1 MCKRPVRGCARPW
14 RRRASKWHGC
24 RRSSPPWKTSSWP
37 WWRPR
42 SGKRHEQSIVGQ
54 QAIPCSAGGLAAG
67 TATYHH
73 RRQDRRRYKAREGR
87 MSYRRLRAIFIKEL
101 HHITRDA
108 RSLGMALAVP
118 VMFLLLFG
126 FALSLDVD
134 RIPTLV
140 YDQDG
145 TVESRELIRQFQGS
159 RFFDIRGLVN
169 DYSEIER
176 AIDRSRILMAVVI
189 PRDYSRNVTAGRE
202 ASVQIVLDGSD
213 SNTASIALGYAESVV
228 RNHSLVLRS
237 TTMNRRGGEQVR
249 PPVDARLRVL
259 YNSSL
264 ESKNYVVPGLIAVI
278 LQIIA
283 ALLTS
288 LTIAREWEM
297 GTMEQI
303 LSTPLRPAEMVLG
316 KMFAYFAVGLADA
329 AIAVLVGVF
338 VFEVPFRGSLPL
350 LVLSTCVFLFGALF
364 WGIFVSAAAK
374 TQLMAYQLGILS
386 SFLPAFLLSGF
397 VYSIE
402 TMPWVIQ
409 AITHIVPA
417 RYVVTILKG
426 IFLKGVGLSVLW
438 GELGFLTLFAL
449 IVFLLATRK
458 LNQKLG

>member
-1 MCKRPVRGCARPW
+1 
-14 RRRASKWHGC
+14 
-24 RRSSPPWKTSSWP
+24 
-37 WWRPR
+37 
-42 SGKRHEQSIVGQ
+42 
-54 QAIPCSAGGLAAG
+54 
-67 TATYHH
+67 
-73 RRQDRRRYKAREGR
+73 
-87 MSYRRLRAIFIKEL
+87 MSYRRLRAVFVKEL

-134 RIPTLV
+134 QIPTLV
-140 YDQDG
+140 FDQDG
-145 TVESRELIRQFQGS
+145 SVSSRELIRQFEGS
-159 RFFDIRGLVN
+159 RFFDIRGFVH
-169 DYSEIER
+169 DYGEIER
-176 AIDRSRILMAVVI
+176 AIDRGRVLMAVVI
-189 PRDYSRNVTAGRE
+189 PRDYSQNLSAGRE
-202 ASVQIVLDGSD
+202 ASVQILLDGSD
-213 SNTASIALGYAESVV
+213 SNTASIAMGYAESLVRGSSQAVRTTVV
-228 RNHSLVLRS
+228 
-237 TTMNRRGGEQVR
+237 NRRGGEQLT
-249 PPVDARLRVL
+249 PPVDARLRVW

-316 KMFAYFAVGLADA
+316 KMLAYFAVGLADS

-338 VFEVPFRGSLPL
+338 VMGVPFRGSVPL
-350 LVLSTCVFLFGALF
+350 LVVSVCVFLFGALF

-374 TQLMAYQLGILS
+374 TQLQAYQLGVLS

-402 TMPWVIQ
+402 TMPAAIQVI
-409 AITHIVPA
+409 TYIVPA

-426 IFLKGVGLSVLW
+426 IFLKGVGLQVLW
-438 GELGFLTLFAL
+438 VELGFLTLYALLVFAM
-449 IVFLLATRK
+449 ATRK
-458 LNQKLG
+458 LNQKLT

>member
-1 MCKRPVRGCARPW
+1 
-14 RRRASKWHGC
+14 
-24 RRSSPPWKTSSWP
+24 
-37 WWRPR
+37 
-42 SGKRHEQSIVGQ
+42 
-54 QAIPCSAGGLAAG
+54 
-67 TATYHH
+67 
-73 RRQDRRRYKAREGR
+73 
-87 MSYRRLRAIFIKEL
+87 MSYRRMRAVAIKEL

-108 RSLGMALAVP
+108 RSLGLALLLP
-118 VMFLLLFG
+118 VLMLLLFG

-134 RIPTLV
+134 HIPTMI
-140 YDQDG
+140 YDQSQ
-145 TVESRELIRQFQGS
+145 TAESRVLVRQFEGS
-159 RFFDIRGLVN
+159 RFFEIRGMVG
-169 DYSEIER
+169 DYAAMER
-176 AIDRSRILMAVVI
+176 AIDRSRILMGVVI
-189 PRDYSRNVTAGRE
+189 PLDYAKKLGAGRD
-202 ASVQIVLDGSD
+202 AQVQILLDGSD
-213 SNTASIALGYAESVV
+213 SNTASIALGYAESLVSSY
-228 RNHSLVLRS
+228 SLDLR
-237 TTMNRRGGEQVR
+237 TAALNRRAGEHLT
-249 PPVDARLRVL
+249 PPVEARLRVW

-329 AIAVLVGVF
+329 TIAVLVGVF
-338 VFEVPFRGSLPL
+338 VFEVPFRGSVPL
-350 LVLSTCVFLFGALF
+350 LVVSTCVFLFGALF
-364 WGIFVSAAAK
+364 WGIFISAAAR
-374 TQLMAYQLGILS
+374 TQVAAYQMGILS

-402 TMPWVIQ
+402 SMPWEIQ
-409 AITHIVPA
+409 AITRIVPA

-438 GELGFLTLFAL
+438 GELGFLAL
-449 IVFLLATRK
+449 YAVMVFLLATRK

>member
-1 MCKRPVRGCARPW
+1 
-14 RRRASKWHGC
+14 
-24 RRSSPPWKTSSWP
+24 
-37 WWRPR
+37 
-42 SGKRHEQSIVGQ
+42 
-54 QAIPCSAGGLAAG
+54 
-67 TATYHH
+67 
-73 RRQDRRRYKAREGR
+73 
-87 MSYRRLRAIFIKEL
+87 MSYRRLRAMFVKEL
-101 HHITRDA
+101 HHITRDV
-108 RSLGMALAVP
+108 RSLWMALAVP

-145 TVESRELIRQFQGS
+145 SPQSRDLIRQFQGS
-159 RFFDIRGLVN
+159 RFFDIRGWVN
-169 DYSEIER
+169 NYGDIER
-176 AIDRSRILMAVVI
+176 GIDRNRILMAVVI
-189 PRDYSRNVTAGRE
+189 PRDYSKHVEAGRE
-202 ASVQIVLDGSD
+202 ASVQILLDGSD

-228 RNHSLVLRS
+228 RNDSLVLRS
-237 TTMNRRGGEQVR
+237 TTMNRRGGESVL
-249 PPVDARLRVL
+249 PPVDARLRVW

-316 KMFAYFAVGLADA
+316 KMLAYFVVGLVDA
-329 AIAVLVGVF
+329 TIAVLVGVF
-338 VFEVPFRGSLPL
+338 VFQVPFRGSVPL
-350 LVLSTCVFLFGALF
+350 MVVSTCVFLFGALF
-364 WGIFVSAAAK
+364 WGIFVSAAAR
-374 TQLMAYQLGILS
+374 TQVQAYQLGILS

-402 TMPWVIQ
+402 TMPTVIQ
-409 AITHIVPA
+409 VITHIVPA

-426 IFLKGVGLSVLW
+426 IFLKGVGIRVLW
-438 GELGFLTLFAL
+438 GELGFLAL
-449 IVFLLATRK
+449 YAALVFVLATRK
-458 LNQKLG
+458 LNQKLA

>member
-1 MCKRPVRGCARPW
+1 
-14 RRRASKWHGC
+14 
-24 RRSSPPWKTSSWP
+24 
-37 WWRPR
+37 
-42 SGKRHEQSIVGQ
+42 
-54 QAIPCSAGGLAAG
+54 
-67 TATYHH
+67 
-73 RRQDRRRYKAREGR
+73 

-118 VMFLLLFG
+118 LMFLLLFG
-126 FALSLDVD
+126 YALSLDVD

-145 TVESRELIRQFQGS
+145 TADSQDLIRQFQGS
-159 RFFDIRGLVN
+159 RFFDVRGLVN
-169 DYSEIER
+169 DYGEIER
-176 AIDRSRILMAVVI
+176 AIDRSRILMALVI
-189 PRDYSRNVTAGRE
+189 PRNYSRDIGAGRV
-202 ASVQIVLDGSD
+202 ANVQIVLDGSD

-228 RNHSLVLRS
+228 RNDSLVLRS
-237 TTMNRRGGEQVR
+237 RAMNRRGGEQLR
-249 PPVDARLRVL
+249 LPVDARLRVW

-303 LSTPLRPAEMVLG
+303 LSTPLRPAEIVLG
-316 KMFAYFAVGLADA
+316 KMLAYFVVGVMDA
-329 AIAVLVGVF
+329 AIAVLVGIF
-338 VFEVPFRGSLPL
+338 VFDVPFRGSFPL
-350 LVLSTCVFLFGALF
+350 MVVSTCVFLFGALF
-364 WGIFVSAAAK
+364 WGIFVSAVAK
-374 TQLMAYQLGILS
+374 TQLQAYQMGILS

-402 TMPWVIQ
+402 SMPAVIQ
-409 AITHIVPA
+409 AITHVVPA

-426 IFLKGVGLSVLW
+426 IFLKGVGLEVLW
-438 GELGFLTLFAL
+438 GELGFLAL
-449 IVFLLATRK
+449 YALLIFVLATRK
-458 LNQKLG
+458 LNQKLA

>member
-1 MCKRPVRGCARPW
+1 
-14 RRRASKWHGC
+14 
-24 RRSSPPWKTSSWP
+24 
-37 WWRPR
+37 
-42 SGKRHEQSIVGQ
+42 
-54 QAIPCSAGGLAAG
+54 
-67 TATYHH
+67 
-73 RRQDRRRYKAREGR
+73 
-87 MSYRRLRAIFIKEL
+87 MSYRRLRAMFVKEL
-101 HHITRDA
+101 HHITRDG

-145 TVESRELIRQFQGS
+145 AAESRNLVRQFQGS

-169 DYSEIER
+169 NFAEIDR
-176 AIDRSRILMAVVI
+176 AIDRNRILMAVVI
-189 PRDYSRNVTAGRE
+189 PRDYSRDVAAGRE

-228 RNHSLVLRS
+228 RNSSLVLR
-237 TTMNRRGGEQVR
+237 TTAMNRRGGERVS
-249 PPVDARLRVL
+249 PPVDARLRVW
-259 YNSSL
+259 YNSSM

-316 KMFAYFAVGLADA
+316 KMLAYFVVGLVDA
-329 AIAVLVGVF
+329 AIGVLVGVF
-338 VFEVPFRGSLPL
+338 VFGVPFRGSVPL
-350 LVLSTCVFLFGALF
+350 MVVSTCVFLFGALF
-364 WGIFVSAAAK
+364 WGIFVSAVTK
-374 TQLMAYQLGILS
+374 TQLQAYQLGLLS
-386 SFLPAFLLSGF
+386 SFLPAFMLSGF

-402 TMPWVIQ
+402 SMPPVIQ
-409 AITHIVPA
+409 AITHVVPA

-426 IFLKGVGLSVLW
+426 IFLKGVGIRVLW
-438 GELGFLTLFAL
+438 GELGFLAL
-449 IVFLLATRK
+449 YALLVFVLATRK
-458 LNQKLG
+458 LNQKLA